1 MTKPNNIVVT
11 IQIPIDTYEKLL
23 VVSKM
28 DNVTVSDIASQAV
41 QEWLQLNFGNR
52 VPGNS

>member
-11 IQIPIDTYEKLL
+11 IQIPRDAYEKLL

-28 DNVTVSDIASQAV
+28 DNVTVSDIASQAI
-41 QEWLQLNFGNR
+41 QEWLQMNFGNR

>member
-1 MTKPNNIVVT
+1 MRPNKVVVT
-11 IQIPIDTYEKLL
+11 LQIPVDAYEKLL

-28 DNVTVSDIASQAV
+28 DNVTISDIASQAV
-41 QEWLQLNFGNR
+41 QEWLQLNFGRR